1 MQVAFGTTVKIE
13 QREKRAQEMMQPAVH
28 GISSCNKWKYFV
40 LTYLQK
46 PIKGNSCKYI

>member
-28 GISSCNKWKYFV
+28 GISSCNKWKYF

-46 PIKGNSCKYI
+46 PIKENSYKYI